1 MGLEDDRISLYKP
14 TNIALVV
21 EDKELYINKDELM
34 QYSPVFRN
42 MLSKNFVEKNL
53 TKIKLPGKQI
63 EAFSC
68 FLRCLLPGIAEQITD
83 DNVHHVLP
91 LAHEYQTEILLQNID
106 TLLAL
111 NSKKNEH
118 ELSLCDVIDNII
130 EAEIYG
136 LELYLKVNID
146 IAFKERYIQLI
157 QESRFRLISRKTK
170 LVISQKHWEYKDKV
184 YCLNH
189 QIHS

>member
-1 MGLEDDRISLYKP
+1 
-14 TNIALVV
+14 
-21 EDKELYINKDELM
+21 LYICPSVSDE
-34 QYSPVFRN
+34 
-42 MLSKNFVEKNL
+42 
-53 TKIKLPGKQI
+53 
-63 EAFSC
+63 
-68 FLRCLLPGIAEQITD
+68 
-83 DNVHHVLP
+83 NVHHVLP

-157 QESRFRLISRKTK
+157 QESRFKLVSRKTK

-189 QIHS
+189 QIHSL